1 MNSSARPQATP
12 TRQIDNERVIVTQ
25 WHFEPGA
32 ETGWH
37 THGHDYVVVP
47 TTDGDLLL
55 ETPEGT
61 VSAKLVQ
68 GVAYNRPAG
77 VHHNVVNAGN
87 KPLVFVEIELR

>member
-1 MNSSARPQATP
+1 MNTNQRPQATP

-37 THGHDYVVVP
+37 THGFDYVVVP

-55 ETPEGT
+55 ETPDGP
-61 VSAKLVQ
+61 VQAKLTR